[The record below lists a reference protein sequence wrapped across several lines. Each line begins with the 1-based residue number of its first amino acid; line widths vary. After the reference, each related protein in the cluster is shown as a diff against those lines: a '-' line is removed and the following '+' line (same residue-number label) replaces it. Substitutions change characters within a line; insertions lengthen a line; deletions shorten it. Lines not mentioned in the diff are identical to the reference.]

1 MIHRLSLKEL
11 PEFQKKGAIV
21 IDVRSKEEY
30 NQRHLNSAINIPHD
44 HILEG
49 IEGYSKETILV
60 LYCSTGSRSR
70 IASNLLI
77 SMGYSNVY
85 DMGKVSF

>member
-44 HILEG
+44 YILEG